1 MATHLLFICHAVLLM
16 ASGWVDGV
24 LIDTI
29 KGNKHLFPK
38 QNDAFFG
45 PLFDFLERK
54 WNVSKNLF
62 GFFLCTPKSTF
73 VFHFQMEIDS
83 QFLNYFSLS
92 VLNFFE
98 FCQHVLFFRSK
109 LFFWAGF
116 GVFFPLGSA
125 GQSQN
130 EEMFLLPMKLSP
142 PPSPAQP
149 PDHRPSTP

>member
-1 MATHLLFICHAVLLM
+1 MMATHLLFICHAVLLM

-62 GFFLCTPKSTF
+62 GFFCVLLRAHLCFIFKWKSTHSF
-73 VFHFQMEIDS
+73 
-83 QFLNYFSLS
+83 
-92 VLNFFE
+92 
-98 FCQHVLFFRSK
+98 
-109 LFFWAGF
+109 
-116 GVFFPLGSA
+116 
-125 GQSQN
+125 
-130 EEMFLLPMKLSP
+130 
-142 PPSPAQP
+142 
-149 PDHRPSTP
+149 